1 MKEKRR
7 TYLCIDMKSFFAS
20 VECAERGLNPFE
32 TNLVVADESRGK
44 NALCLAIT
52 PKMKALG
59 VKNRCR
65 MSEIPKHI
73 KYIVAMPRMKKYIE
87 YNGDIYEIYRK
98 YIDRDDIHTYSI
110 DEAFIDC
117 TDYLPLHNMTPTEF
131 AKFLIDEIANKTHIP
146 ATVGIG
152 TNLYLAKIA
161 LDITAKK
168 APDHIGYLDEEL
180 FRKTLWNH
188 RPITDFWGIANGTAN
203 RLLSMGIYDMEGI
216 ANCPEQLLY
225 KRFGINAELLIDH
238 AWGRESCT
246 MKDIKSY
253 KSKSKSISSSQILF
267 KDYPYNEAAIVMS
280 EMTLAGCQRLM
291 NEHVITKGISIYVG
305 YSKDMIAPTGGSI
318 KMTSATNVYSIISKY
333 VDELFTKTTNPNV
346 PIRRLGISFNYIADE
361 GCEGYDLFTD
371 FEKVEREKRLEH
383 AVLDIKCKFGKN
395 AMIRAIDLQEGATQI
410 TRNKYI
416 GGHNGE

>member
-20 VECAERGLNPFE
+20 VECAELGLNPFE

-65 MSEIPKHI
+65 MSDIPKHI

-98 YIDRDDIHTYSI
+98 YVDREDIHTYSI

-117 TDYLPLHNMTPTEF
+117 TDYLSVYNKTPKEF
-131 AKFLIDEIANKTHIP
+131 AKMLINEIANKTHIP
-146 ATVGIG
+146 ATAGIG

-161 LDITAKK
+161 LDITAKHSQ
-168 APDHIGYLDEEL
+168 DHIGYLDEEL
-180 FRKTLWNH
+180 FKETLWTH
-188 RPITDFWGIANGTAN
+188 RPITDFWGIASGTAS
-203 RLLSMGIYDMEGI
+203 RLAKLAIYDMRGV
-216 ANCPEQLLY
+216 ANCPEDILY
-225 KRFGINAELLIDH
+225 KKFGINAELLIDH

-246 MKDIKSY
+246 IKDIKSY

-267 KDYPYNEAAIVMS
+267 KDYPFNEAAIVMS
-280 EMTLAGCQRLM
+280 EMTLAGCHRLM
-291 NEHVITKGISIYVG
+291 TEHVIAKGISIYVG
-305 YSKDMIAPTGGSI
+305 YSKDIIPPTGGTA
-318 KMTSATNVYSIISKY
+318 KMSESTNLYSIIGKY
-333 VDELFTKTTNPNV
+333 VDELFRKTTHPNV
-346 PIRRLGISFNYIADE
+346 PIRRLGITFTHIADE

-371 FEKVEREKRLEH
+371 FEKVEREKRLEY

-395 AMIRAIDLQEGATQI
+395 AMLRAIDLTDGATQI

-416 GGHNGE
+416 GGHNSE

>member
-20 VECAERGLNPFE
+20 VECAELGLNPFE

-65 MSEIPKHI
+65 MSDIPKHI

-98 YIDRDDIHTYSI
+98 YVDREDIHTYSI

-117 TDYLPLHNMTPTEF
+117 TDYLSVYNKTPKEF
-131 AKFLIDEIANKTHIP
+131 AKMLINEIANKTHIP
-146 ATVGIG
+146 ATAGIG

-161 LDITAKK
+161 LDITAKHSQ
-168 APDHIGYLDEEL
+168 DHIGYLDEEL
-180 FRKTLWNH
+180 FKETLWTH
-188 RPITDFWGIANGTAN
+188 RPITDFWGIASGTAS
-203 RLLSMGIYDMEGI
+203 RLAKLAIYDMRGV
-216 ANCPEQLLY
+216 ANCPEDILY
-225 KRFGINAELLIDH
+225 KKFGINAELLIDH

-246 MKDIKSY
+246 IKDIKSY

-267 KDYPYNEAAIVMS
+267 KDYPFNEAAIVMS
-280 EMTLAGCQRLM
+280 EMTLAGCHRLM
-291 NEHVITKGISIYVG
+291 TEHVIAKGISIYVG
-305 YSKDMIAPTGGSI
+305 YSKDIIPPTGGTA
-318 KMTSATNVYSIISKY
+318 KMSESTNLYSIIGKY
-333 VDELFTKTTNPNV
+333 VEELFRKTTHPNV
-346 PIRRLGISFNYIADE
+346 PIRRLGITFTHIADE

-371 FEKVEREKRLEH
+371 FEKVEREKRLEY

-395 AMIRAIDLQEGATQI
+395 AMLRAIDLTDGATQI

-416 GGHNGE
+416 GGHNSE

>member
-65 MSEIPKHI
+65 MSDIPKHI

-117 TDYLPLHNMTPTEF
+117 TDYLPIHHKTPKEF

-146 ATVGIG
+146 ATAGIG
-152 TNLYLAKIA
+152 TNLYLSCCRI
-161 LDITAKK
+161 LST
-168 APDHIGYLDEEL
+168 
-180 FRKTLWNH
+180 KTI
-188 RPITDFWGIANGTAN
+188 PETSFFT
-203 RLLSMGIYDMEGI
+203 LLS
-216 ANCPEQLLY
+216 
-225 KRFGINAELLIDH
+225 
-238 AWGRESCT
+238 
-246 MKDIKSY
+246 
-253 KSKSKSISSSQILF
+253 
-267 KDYPYNEAAIVMS
+267 
-280 EMTLAGCQRLM
+280 
-291 NEHVITKGISIYVG
+291 
-305 YSKDMIAPTGGSI
+305 
-318 KMTSATNVYSIISKY
+318 SIIS
-333 VDELFTKTTNPNV
+333 
-346 PIRRLGISFNYIADE
+346 
-361 GCEGYDLFTD
+361 
-371 FEKVEREKRLEH
+371 
-383 AVLDIKCKFGKN
+383 
-395 AMIRAIDLQEGATQI
+395 
-410 TRNKYI
+410 TRNKSILFSLAYLYAMALFAAQ
-416 GGHNGE
+416 